1 MDDNHS
7 VVGTVGV
14 LVAFE
19 VVFVLLL
26 PSEDNDDTLV
36 MEVAWLDPRTLSVD
50 VSLVDVLLGETCD
63 ILAILSFKAVIGTD
77 FLVFFRNNRVEI

>member
-1 MDDNHS
+1 MGDNDS
-7 VVGTVGV
+7 VVGTVWV

-19 VVFVLLL
+19 VVFVPLLR
-26 PSEDNDDTLV
+26 SEDNDDTFV
-36 MEVAWLDPRTLSVD
+36 IEVAWIDPRTLSVN